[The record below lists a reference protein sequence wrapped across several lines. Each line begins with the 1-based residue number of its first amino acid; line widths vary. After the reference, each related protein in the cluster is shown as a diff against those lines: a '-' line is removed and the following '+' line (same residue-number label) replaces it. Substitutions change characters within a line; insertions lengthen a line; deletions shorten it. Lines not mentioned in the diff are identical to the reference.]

1 MRIQQVIVVSGM
13 PFEAR
18 IAAGPDVKVVQA
30 GYRHDLSDRIG
41 RAIRPGCLGLV
52 SFGVAGGL
60 DPGLRPGDCVVA
72 TAVIAEDR
80 RLPTDPNWSHRV
92 AQMLPGSVA
101 GDILGVADPL
111 LDPSVK
117 NLVHRRTGAVAVDME
132 SHIVA
137 RVAAARDVPLL
148 AIRVVTDPA
157 QRIVPRS
164 AIAALQTDGSLSVM
178 RMLRSLIGMPGDL
191 RGLWQ
196 AMIDLRAAR
205 ATLRE
210 GRARLGHV
218 FAHPHCDAQARP
230 AEAATHRGAR
240 AGVLADLRVM
250 QRAE

>member
-1 MRIQQVIVVSGM
+1 VIVVSGM

-18 IAAGPDVKVVQA
+18 IAAGPDVNVVQA
-30 GYRHDLSDRIG
+30 GHRHDLGDRIA

-60 DPGLRPGDCVVA
+60 DPVLKPGDCVVA
-72 TAVIAEDR
+72 TGITGEGG
-80 RLPTDPNWSHRV
+80 LWPTDPHWSHRV
-92 AQMLPGSVA
+92 TQMLPGSAA
-101 GDILGVADPL
+101 GVILGVTDPL
-111 LDPSVK
+111 LDPAVK
-117 NLVHRRTGAVAVDME
+117 QLVHRRTGAVAVDME

-137 RVAAARDVPLL
+137 RVAAAHRIPLL

-164 AIAALQTDGSLSVM
+164 AVAALRADGSISIL
-178 RMLRSLIGMPGDL
+178 RMLRSLIAMPGDL
-191 RGLWQ
+191 RDLWQ

-205 ATLRE
+205 ATLRD

-218 FAHPHCDAQARP
+218 FAHPHSDAHARP
-230 AEAATHRGAR
+230 LEIAPRPGAR